1 MVNALGFILHVR
13 EAASEQPWDKAVSR
27 ERPVNEFD
35 PLKGGGTAV
44 LTVNEEFLLLTAS
57 SPDGGE
63 NDLIVDLPK
72 SRLGIK
78 VAMTGGS
85 LMELALRDRIETD
98 VDQLWVHDST
108 PTGEKAV
115 DDVLAKMVAMSNGNA
130 AKSPISETIK
140 KLDEID
146 SYQLALDSL
155 NARGLVRQE
164 TQRVSW
170 LFREKNI
177 VVVDLDLVKGIRKRV
192 GDVLFGEEF
201 PSPRDV
207 CLISLLD
214 ATKKFRRVVAPE
226 KVQQAIEQTKRY
238 VNLDLVGRNVA
249 NHVSLMIKS
258 LQKYGDIV

>member
-1 MVNALGFILHVR
+1 
-13 EAASEQPWDKAVSR
+13 
-27 ERPVNEFD
+27 
-35 PLKGGGTAV
+35 V
-44 LTVNEEFLLLTAS
+44 LTVNEEFLLLTAGN
-57 SPDGGE
+57 PDGAATV
-63 NDLIVDLPK
+63 LVVDLPK

-78 VAMTGGS
+78 VAMAGAS

-98 VDQLWVHDST
+98 VDQLWLRDST

-115 DDVLAKMVAMSNGNA
+115 DDILARIVAMSQGHG
-130 AKSPISETIK
+130 AKSPITEIIK

-155 NARGLVRQE
+155 NARGLVQQR
-164 TQRVSW
+164 TQRFFW
-170 LFREKNI
+170 LFREEHI
-177 VVVDLDLVKGIRKRV
+177 VVTNLDVVRGIRKRV
-192 GDVLFGEEF
+192 CDVLFEEEF

-214 ATKKFRRVVAPE
+214 ATRKFRRVVAPE
-226 KVQQAIEQTKRY
+226 RVQQAVEQTKRY

-249 NHVSLMIKS
+249 NHVSIMIES

>member
-1 MVNALGFILHVR
+1 M
-13 EAASEQPWDKAVSR
+13 
-27 ERPVNEFD
+27 
-35 PLKGGGTAV
+35 
-44 LTVNEEFLLLTAS
+44 LTVNEEFLLLTAGD
-57 SPDGGE
+57 PDGAGTV
-63 NDLIVDLPK
+63 VDLPK

-98 VDQLWVHDST
+98 VDQLWLRDPS

-115 DDVLAKMVAMSNGNA
+115 DEVLAGIVAMSQGHA
-130 AKSPISETIK
+130 AKSPITEIIK
-140 KLDEID
+140 KLEEID

-155 NARGLVRQE
+155 NARGLVRQR
-164 TQRVSW
+164 TQRFLW
-170 LFREKNI
+170 LFREERII
-177 VVVDLDLVKGIRKRV
+177 VIDLDIVTGLRKRV
-192 GDVLFGEEF
+192 CDVLFGEEF

-214 ATKKFRRVVAPE
+214 ATRKFRRVVAPDR
-226 KVQQAIEQTKRY
+226 VQQAVEQTKRY

-249 NHVSLMIKS
+249 NHVSSMIKA